1 MDVDKTAFWGRLLE
15 ILEAVSTAQFVSFDL
30 ELSGIPSRGT
40 SGTKQTLEERYQE
53 IKDAA
58 DRYQILQ
65 IGLTCVEQDIQSE
78 SYVVR
83 PYNFNLN
90 PLLEERL
97 DIERIWSFQSG
108 AAEFLLSVGFKMDLP
123 MTKGVPY
130 LSRYEAKRA
139 KKLAYARWDK
149 SAIADVQ
156 LKEHE
161 VQSLEFVSKVRC
173 AINTW
178 KETGKPFANHLNIVS
193 TNPAGIQPTYAEL
206 GNFEKRLVHQ
216 LVRAEYPDLVTISK
230 PQAIQIVPLNEE
242 REKEILRK
250 KKRALRHQ
258 IERQTGFRW
267 IIEALCGGELKI
279 DADLFAR
286 DVHTGA
292 VKSADMIN
300 LKARFDRARLALQRR
315 RPVLVGHNLFTDIV
329 YLYRTFIGPLPPT
342 LEECR
347 KVLHEN
353 FPLVVDTKYVA
364 THNCGDINPRS
375 SLEEIHHKLRDQNKP
390 VIVTHGA
397 HDKYHI
403 ATPFHEAGYDSFLT
417 ALIMIRLST
426 KLEQDGAYLKDASL
440 AVSDDESY
448 DTAPETLPDRSDS
461 SPFPPSNQGI
471 ATLDGEAELVTPAIT
486 PNVNGDQTALAQAVA
501 PLEDTDTARN
511 KKTARKKK
519 GKGGQAGGETKST
532 LMFSSTNL
540 FAQLATADTESED
553 EQDAELVPE
562 EPRNGSPTEETE
574 DAQVATYQWD
584 GTTYYS
590 YPDEGAAQQG
600 ATVNREAMEP
610 MTLMPP
616 FETDFWRVYGNK
628 LRVFGTTESV
638 WNLRP

>member
-230 PQAIQIVPLNEE
+230 PQAIQI
-242 REKEILRK
+242 
-250 KKRALRHQ
+250 
-258 IERQTGFRW
+258 
-267 IIEALCGGELKI
+267 
-279 DADLFAR
+279 
-286 DVHTGA
+286 
-292 VKSADMIN
+292 
-300 LKARFDRARLALQRR
+300 ARFDRARLALQRR